1 MTKNV
6 FEHTKSLIDGKLRCL
21 TIPVPTSRSLT
32 LMILVRSGSRYEHRE
47 DNGISHFMEHMF
59 FKGAKRYP
67 DAMAVSSAI
76 DGAGGNFNAFTS
88 EEMVGYYVKI
98 STAKKEIAYDVLS
111 DMLLNSKFD
120 EEEIKRERG
129 VIVEEIRMYHDDP
142 MSQVS
147 LDYHSLILGDQP
159 LGWDIAG
166 PEEVVNSMTRDNFIK
181 HHERFYYGLNS
192 VITAAGGITP
202 EEHEALCR
210 KYFKFNKGGEPAKA
224 VPFKKMET
232 DRIFLRHKETEQ
244 AHFIFG
250 TYGCKAEHEDVAP
263 FRVLNTILG
272 GQMSSRLF
280 YQIRERRGL
289 AYYINSGVNS
299 YEDVGL
305 FQVSAGVNLDKV
317 EEAIKCAM
325 AEVSKIRDEKVTPE
339 ELTRA
344 KENIKGHTDLALEDT
359 RRVATL
365 YGMREILY
373 NKIKTPEELA
383 EEIEAVTAEQ
393 VLAVAQK
400 YFLDDEMKLTVIG
413 PYKERENFEKVF
425 RLV

>member
-1 MTKNV
+1 MAKKM
-6 FEHTKSLIDGKLRCL
+6 FEHTKTILDGKLRCL

-32 LMILVRSGSRYEHRE
+32 LMILVRSGSRYETRE

-59 FKGAKRYP
+59 FKGAERYP

-88 EEMVGYYVKI
+88 EEMVGYFVKI
-98 STAKKEIAYDVLS
+98 STAKKETAYDVLS

-120 EEEIKRERG
+120 EDEIKRERG

-142 MSQVS
+142 MSQVN

-166 PEEVVNSMTRDNFIK
+166 PEATVTSMTRDNFVK
-181 HHERFYYGLNS
+181 HHERFYYGSNS
-192 VITAAGGITP
+192 VITAAGGISP

-210 KYFKFNKGGEPAKA
+210 KYFKFDKGGEPAKA
-224 VPFKKMET
+224 EPFKKMDT
-232 DRIFLRHKETEQ
+232 DRIYLRNKETEQ

-250 TYGCKAEHEDVAP
+250 TYGCRAEHEDVAP

-289 AYYINSGVNS
+289 AYYINSSLNM

-325 AEVSKIRDEKVTPE
+325 EEIRKIREEKVTPE

-373 NKIKTPEELA
+373 NRIKTPEEIA
-383 EEIEAVTAEQ
+383 EEIDAVTIEQ
-393 VLAVAQK
+393 VNAVAQK
-400 YFLDDEMKLTVIG
+400 YFVDDQMKLSVIG
-413 PYKERENFEKVF
+413 PYKERNTFEKAF
-425 RLV
+425 RFS